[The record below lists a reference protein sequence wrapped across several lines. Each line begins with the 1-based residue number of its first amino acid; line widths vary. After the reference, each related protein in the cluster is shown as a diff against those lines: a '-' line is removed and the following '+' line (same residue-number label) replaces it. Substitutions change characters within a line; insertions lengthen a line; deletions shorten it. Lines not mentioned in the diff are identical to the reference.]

1 MRGPRALEALADR
14 RHLIVVLRIVTG
26 AGGRL
31 LYGEVVDVRAGPRD
45 RFSGWRGLER
55 ALRQWLETE
64 TAADRVVEAVI
75 ELGFDESANKSFAGH
90 DPDRPD

>member
-1 MRGPRALEALADR
+1 VRGPRALEALADR

-31 LYGEVVDVRAGPRD
+31 LYGEVVDVRAGPRH

-64 TAADRVVEAVI
+64 TAADRIVEAVI
-75 ELGFDESANKSFAGH
+75 EVGFDESANEPLAGR